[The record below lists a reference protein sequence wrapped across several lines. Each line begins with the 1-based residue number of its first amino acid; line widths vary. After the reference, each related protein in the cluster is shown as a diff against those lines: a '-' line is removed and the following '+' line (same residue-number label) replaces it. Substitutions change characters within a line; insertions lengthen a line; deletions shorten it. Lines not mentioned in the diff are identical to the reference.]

1 MRQQGDHD
9 LVSFLNKILCGD
21 YGETGTIGP

>member
-1 MRQQGDHD
+1 MRQQGDHN

-21 YGETGTIGP
+21 YGVPGTIGP